1 MCGLVFRW
9 VLSRFSD
16 RGLVVRGRH
25 FLGLFNQLYWV
36 VFGAFCCN
44 TILIFTVVPFVRGN
58 FEDSIPGRECV
69 LQPKE
74 TNNIGSNR
82 VMIQNTI
89 HLVFSDYALMLKFKV
104 FRYFSGVYPKGHMA
118 AIGRYNRNLIGF
130 NKNCWLIFV
139 TGGPILLMTF
149 TNVSLKVHF
158 WIQNGGGLSFKW
170 FFIGLV
176 LPLSMKIPWK
186 VQTKEKVSDFY
197 VQKPDFPNMHYFPQY
212 CPAAPPP
219 SPLLDQILHSSSIWT
234 TNIDSNNSTIQ
245 ALTILN
251 TPALIMS
258 PVPPSPRV
266 KFPSARKIQVKPAIP
281 ISSIT

>member
-1 MCGLVFRW
+1 
-9 VLSRFSD
+9 
-16 RGLVVRGRH
+16 
-25 FLGLFNQLYWV
+25 
-36 VFGAFCCN
+36 
-44 TILIFTVVPFVRGN
+44 
-58 FEDSIPGRECV
+58 
-69 LQPKE
+69 
-74 TNNIGSNR
+74 
-82 VMIQNTI
+82 MIQNTI

-149 TNVSLKVHF
+149 TNVSLQVHF

-186 VQTKEKVSDFY
+186 VKTKEKGSAFY
-197 VQKPDFPNMHYFPQY
+197 VHKPYFPYMYSFPQY

-219 SPLLDQILHSSSIWT
+219 SPLLDEILHSSSIWR

-245 ALTILN
+245 TPTILN
-251 TPALIMS
+251 TPALILS
-258 PVPPSPRV
+258 RFPPSPKV
-266 KFPSARKIQVKPAIP
+266 TFQSTIKIK
-281 ISSIT
+281 